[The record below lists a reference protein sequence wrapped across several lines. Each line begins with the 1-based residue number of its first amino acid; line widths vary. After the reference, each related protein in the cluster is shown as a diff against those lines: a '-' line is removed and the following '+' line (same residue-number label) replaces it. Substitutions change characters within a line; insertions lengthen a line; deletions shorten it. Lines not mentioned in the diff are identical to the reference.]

1 MRITSF
7 VPLASQVMALGLSGV
22 RFHGL
27 KQLVVL
33 AGPNGSG
40 KSRILQLLT
49 QSAIYDQSRITS
61 KTNTLT
67 NKVNTEAA
75 IDRHESGQQ
84 PAEDRVIVAWQDQV
98 KQMDENLALLA
109 TIALDEEVERI
120 NVINFVPKRVDLV
133 DPRSIPPVDMINR
146 AERAR
151 AAGVDTLWETAL
163 SYIQQLQNR
172 NWEVTHP
179 SYEGTTKNRKDIV
192 ASYARLKDLIEALL
206 GTQLSRSAD
215 SEAILFGKPMGIS
228 NLSEGQ
234 RVLLQLAVAVHAA
247 HDEKG
252 VVLTMDEPENH
263 LHPAALI
270 SILDRV
276 RLALPTTQIWIATHS
291 VPLLAHLYDKQPDCL
306 HFVDRGVVTYAG
318 TKPQIVLKGLLGD
331 DHEQAKLLRFVDLPY
346 SLAALQFA
354 AACLLQPVVAEHQ
367 FNDSQLIQ
375 IRTVLNDSPV
385 QSGKLRILDFGAGK
399 ARLLGGLAENRENV
413 SAELDYVA
421 FDTSAAYKGER
432 ERQIAD
438 VYGSAEMRSYFDL
451 DQLFAQ
457 HAEGSFDAVVMCNV
471 LHEID
476 PDDWL
481 MILGEAGPVYRALA
495 PDGHLLLVEDFRL
508 PVGELPNPRGF
519 FLLNKLHLQRLFG
532 LSKESELNL
541 ISGHD
546 ARADG
551 RLLAHVIPRH
561 LLTRLSAESRKAAIV
576 ALQSTCAQNLK
587 SQRQDG
593 SSSYKAG
600 QLNALWSQQYVNC
613 ALYLQTM

>member
-1 MRITSF
+1 
-7 VPLASQVMALGLSGV
+7 MALGLSDV

-67 NKVNTEAA
+67 NKANTEGA
-75 IDRHESGQQ
+75 IDRHKSGQQ

-109 TIALDEEVERI
+109 AISLDEEVERI

-215 SEAILFGKPMGIS
+215 GEAILFGKPMGIS

-234 RVLLQLAVAVHAA
+234 RVLLQLAVAVHPT

-252 VVLTMDEPENH
+252 IVLTMDEPENH

-276 RLALPTTQIWIATHS
+276 RVALPKTQIWIATHS

-306 HFVDRGVVTYAG
+306 HFVDQGVVTYAG
-318 TKPQIVLKGLLGD
+318 TKPQLVLKGLLGD
-331 DHEQAKLLRFVDLPY
+331 DHEQGKLLRFVDLPH

-354 AACLLQPVVAEHQ
+354 ASCLLQPVVAEHQ

-375 IRTVLNDSPV
+375 IRTVLNDSLV

-438 VYGSAEMRSYFDL
+438 AFGSAEMRSYFDL

-476 PDDWL
+476 PDNWL
-481 MILGEAGPVYRALA
+481 TVLGEAGPVFRALG
-495 PDGHLLLVEDFRL
+495 PHGKLLLVEDFRI

-519 FLLNKLHLQRLFG
+519 FLLNTIHLQKLF
-532 LSKESELNL
+532 KIAEQSELGL
-541 ISGHD
+541 IHAHD
-546 ARADG
+546 ARGDD
-551 RLLAHVIPRH
+551 RLMAHVIPKT
-561 LLTRLSAESRKAAIV
+561 LLPRLSASTRKEAIE
-576 ALQSTCAQNLK
+576 ALRSTCKRKLME
-587 SQRQDG
+587 QRQANDV
-593 SSSYKAG
+593 SYKAG
-600 QLNALWSQQYVNC
+600 HMNALWSQQYVNC
-613 ALYLQTM
+613 ALYLDSM

>member
-1 MRITSF
+1 VRITSF
-7 VPLASQVMALGLSGV
+7 LPLASQVTALSLSDV
-22 RFHGL
+22 KFHGL

-40 KSRILQLLT
+40 KSRILQLLKQAAASDPNRVT
-49 QSAIYDQSRITS
+49 TRANLEKSKKNLEQAILQNE
-61 KTNTLT
+61 KAPAVEELTLVDWSNRLKET
-67 NKVNTEAA
+67 VDSLERLNC
-75 IDRHESGQQ
+75 I
-84 PAEDRVIVAWQDQV
+84 RV
-98 KQMDENLALLA
+98 
-109 TIALDEEVERI
+109 DEEVDQFGI
-120 NVINFVPKRVDLV
+120 VNFVPRGVVLV
-133 DPRSIPPVDMINR
+133 DALGLPPNELKVR

-151 AAGVDTLWETAL
+151 ATGVESLGETAI
-163 SYIQQLQNR
+163 SYIQLLQNR
-172 NWEVTHP
+172 SWTVTHQN
-179 SYEGTTKNRKDIV
+179 YVGNTEDRDKAVEEYG
-192 ASYARLKDLIEALL
+192 RLKALIDALL
-206 GTQLSRSAD
+206 GANLSRSLD
-215 SEAILFGKPMGIS
+215 NEATLFDKPIGIS
-228 NLSEGQ
+228 NLSDGQ
-234 RVLLQLAVAVHAA
+234 RVLLQLAVAVHPK
-247 HDEKG
+247 HDERG
-252 VVLTMDEPENH
+252 IVLTMDEPENH

-276 RLALPTTQIWIATHS
+276 RLALPKTQIWIATHS

-306 HFVDRGVVTYAG
+306 HFVDQGVVTYAG
-318 TKPQIVLKGLLGD
+318 TKPQLVLKGLLGD
-331 DHEQAKLLRFVDLPY
+331 DHEQAKLLRFVDLPHC
-346 SLAALQFA
+346 LAALQFA
-354 AACLLQPVVAEHQ
+354 ASCLMQPTVADHQ
-367 FNDSQLIQ
+367 FNDTQLVQ
-375 IRTVLNDSPV
+375 IRTVLNDSRV
-385 QSGKLRILDFGAGK
+385 QSGKLKILDFGAGK

-413 SAELDYVA
+413 RSAMNYVA
-421 FDTSAAYKGER
+421 FDASTIHKSER
-432 ERQIAD
+432 ERQISD
-438 VYGSAEMRSYFDL
+438 VYGSAELRSYSDL
-451 DQLFAQ
+451 DGLFTEHQ
-457 HAEGSFDAVVMCNV
+457 EGSFDAVVMCNV

-546 ARADG
+546 ARGDG

-561 LLTRLSAESRKAAIV
+561 LLARLSAESRKAAIV